1 MVSIILG
8 TIVLIFATIHFIGA
22 IKTKRALMNKASEI
36 LDASFAG
43 DDDIRFYYTAN
54 INYYLAPYGKHYT
67 STTISIGT
75 LLTLFDGI
83 AMFYFDNTILGILCI
98 IVLIWR
104 LVSSVN
110 SFLTLPN
117 DKETNA
123 KYLINRY
130 KALSHRNIINM
141 EEFLYLDQ
149 WSKDITYHYF
159 STHMTEFAKKDIV

>member
-1 MVSIILG
+1 MISIILG
-8 TIVLIFATIHFIGA
+8 SIVLIIVSFHFIGA

-36 LDASFAG
+36 LDASFAN

-54 INYYLAPYGKHYT
+54 INYYLAPYGKNYT

-75 LLTLFDGI
+75 LITILDGL
-83 AMFYFDNTILGILCI
+83 AMFYLDNIVLGIICI
-98 IVLIWR
+98 VVLIWR
-104 LVSSVN
+104 LTSSVN
-110 SFLTLPN
+110 MFLSLPN
-117 DKETNA
+117 DKKTNA

-130 KALSHRNIINM
+130 KALSHMNINNW

-159 STHMTEFAKKDIV
+159 STHMTEFVKKDI